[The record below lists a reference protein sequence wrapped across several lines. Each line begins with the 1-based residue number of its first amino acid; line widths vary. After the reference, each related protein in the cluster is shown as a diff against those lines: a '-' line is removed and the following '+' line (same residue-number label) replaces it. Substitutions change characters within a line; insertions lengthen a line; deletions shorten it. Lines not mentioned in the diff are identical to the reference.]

1 MAGIRNVTLE
11 GEIIN
16 SSKAKLTI
24 GWRSTF
30 RKQEVKAGMVFLYRI
45 YIQNIDGAGD
55 PDIRRRH
62 VSTAWDQARDTPID
76 RKITVEVDRDF
87 LNEDFQ
93 ILGFGDKTDEWVAE
107 VKTSLF
113 KPSLG
118 SGKSSELAMKF
129 GVGE

>member
-1 MAGIRNVTLE
+1 MAGVQNVTLQ

-30 RKQEVKAGMVFLYRI
+30 RKQEVMAGMVFIYRI
-45 YIQNIDGAGD
+45 YIQNVDGLGD
-55 PDIRRRH
+55 PDVRRRH
-62 VSTAWDQARDTPID
+62 VSTAWDQAKSTPIN
-76 RKITVEVDRDF
+76 REITVEVDRDF

-93 ILGFGDKTDEWVAE
+93 VLGFGDKTDEWVAE
-107 VKTSLF
+107 VKTFAF

-118 SGKSSELAMKF
+118 SAKSSELTMKF